1 MTTKINKRR
10 LSGRERL
17 KTWREFIKERVY
29 LRESL
34 LKREFIKEYLCFW
47 RQTNSKQLGQNMT
60 KKKTDSIKMNGGERL
75 ETWQAYEG
83 REFIKE
89 CGCFKRQVTSKQ
101 RTRQK
106 KVKTKDKSNVQK
118 RQNRLLR
125 AQADKERLRYL
136 SVKV

>member
-1 MTTKINKRR
+1 MFLETNK
-10 LSGRERL
+10 L
-17 KTWREFIKERVY
+17 KTTRAKY
-29 LRESL
+29 D
-34 LKREFIKEYLCFW
+34 
-47 RQTNSKQLGQNMT
+47 